1 VPALHSRRQLLSLL
15 GATVTLSG
23 VAAGTPEDQ
32 SETAT
37 ETPTATPTEAVGA
50 TATETD
56 QQTQPPIGN
65 HHTSGVTPARIGYDA
80 DESRPRAPIS
90 RRWCV
95 GTEVAHRQSEVAV
108 VDGTVLSAT
117 PEGLRALDARSGE
130 HRWQA
135 EIDGGAPTIRD
146 GRVYV
151 ATDRAVSCLGF
162 DSGRELWTR
171 RLSNV
176 TGEPLLLDVDTQG
189 TKVFTVTERTDD
201 DGHTESAILHAL
213 NASTGETSYRI
224 PSETSAIY
232 GHLAGRGTY
241 VYGGTTTGSVVAF
254 DLDAREVAWQS
265 YLGEYVNSVTATAEA
280 VYAGSHTGVVAAL
293 DPITGDERWRTTL
306 EGDEVAVRARPA
318 VATETVYVAATDGNL
333 YALDQD
339 TGEEQW
345 RFDGGKR
352 LSQPPTVVGSDDQ
365 SIVFGSDAGNV
376 FSIDAASGEMYWTH
390 QLEDRVNT
398 PPVVVDGV
406 VYIGD
411 NSGRLYALAN
421 EDSNIGSERG
431 SCRMPA
437 AEETESGQGDTD
449 NDGVV
454 NSQDYAP
461 RDESVQSKGDL
472 RDRYGQSSSEDEN
485 ENFLIGAGV
494 GAGVS
499 LSGVGLGYV
508 LWGRETSA
516 SDNQ

>member
-1 VPALHSRRQLLSLL
+1 MPALHSRRQLLSLL
-15 GATVTLSG
+15 ATTVTVSG

-32 SETAT
+32 SETG
-37 ETPTATPTEAVGA
+37 TPTATPTDTVGS
-50 TATETD
+50 TATGTD
-56 QQTQPPIGN
+56 RQTLPPIGN
-65 HHTSGVTPARIGYDA
+65 HYTSGVTPARTGYAA

-117 PEGLRALDARSGE
+117 PEGIRAFDARSGE
-130 HRWQA
+130 RRWRA
-135 EIDGGAPTIRD
+135 GIDGGDPTVRD

-151 ATDRAVSCLGF
+151 ATDSAVSCLGF

-176 TGEPLLLDVDTQG
+176 TGEPLVLDVDTQG

-201 DGHTESAILHAL
+201 DGHTESAMLHAL
-213 NASTGETSYRI
+213 DASTGEPSYRI
-224 PSETSAIY
+224 SSETSAIY

-254 DLDAREVAWQS
+254 DLDAREVAWKS
-265 YLGEYVNSVTATAEA
+265 YLGEYVNSVAAAAEA

-293 DPITGDERWRTTL
+293 DRTTGDERWRTTL
-306 EGDEVAVRARPA
+306 RENEVAVRARPA
-318 VATETVYVAATDGNL
+318 VATKTVYVAATDGIL

-345 RFDGGKR
+345 RFDGGQR

-390 QLEDRVNT
+390 QLRDRVNT

-421 EDSNIGSERG
+421 EKSNVGSESG
-431 SCRMPA
+431 SCRIPA
-437 AEETESGQGDTD
+437 SEETERSQGDAD

-454 NSQDYAP
+454 NGQDYAP
-461 RDESVQSKGDL
+461 RDSSVQSKGDL
-472 RDRYGQSSSEDEN
+472 RDRYGRSSSEDED
-485 ENFLIGAGV
+485 ENFLVGAGV
-494 GAGVS
+494 GAAVS

-508 LWGRETSA
+508 LWGRATSE
-516 SDNQ
+516 SDNP

>member
-1 VPALHSRRQLLSLL
+1 MPALHSRRQLLSLL

-32 SETAT
+32 VETAT

-50 TATETD
+50 TATEMD

-65 HHTSGVTPARIGYDA
+65 HHTSGVTPARTGYDA
-80 DESRPRAPIS
+80 NEPRPRAPIS

-95 GTEVAHRQSEVAV
+95 GTEVAHRQSEVAI

-130 HRWQA
+130 RRWRA
-135 EIDGGAPTIRD
+135 GIDGGDPTVRD

-151 ATDRAVSCLGF
+151 ATDSAVYCLGF

-189 TKVFTVTERTDD
+189 TKVFIVTERTDE
-201 DGHTESAILHAL
+201 DGYTEGAVLHAL
-213 NASTGETSYRI
+213 DASTGETSYRI
-224 PSETSAIY
+224 SSETAAIY

-254 DLDAREVAWQS
+254 DLDTREVAWQTH
-265 YLGEYVNSVTATAEA
+265 LGEYVNSVAATGEA

-293 DPITGDERWRTTL
+293 DRTTGDERWRTTL
-306 EGDEVAVRARPA
+306 EGNEIAVRARPA
-318 VATETVYVAATDGNL
+318 IASKTVYVAATDGNL

-365 SIVFGSDAGNV
+365 SVVFGSDAGNV
-376 FSIDAASGEMYWTH
+376 FSIDPASGEMYWSH

-398 PPVVVDGV
+398 SPVVVDGV

-421 EDSNIGSERG
+421 EDSNVGAESG
-431 SCRMPA
+431 SCRIPA
-437 AEETESGQGDTD
+437 SEETERGQGDTD

-454 NSQDYAP
+454 NAQDYAP
-461 RDESVQSKGDL
+461 RDGSVQSKGDL
-472 RDRYGQSSSEDEN
+472 RDRYGQSSSQN
-485 ENFLIGAGV
+485 EGGEFLVGAGV

-508 LWGRETSA
+508 LWGRETSN
-516 SDNQ
+516 SDNP